1 MPLLRAASVETQT
14 SPTFIPL
21 SRLMDGS
28 LTRKIEMGKTLQD
41 LRLG

>member
-14 SPTFIPL
+14 TFIPL

-28 LTRKIEMGKTLQD
+28 LTRKVEMEKTLQE